1 MNIICPHCKT
11 KLNIPD
17 HRIPRDKDSSF
28 KCPKC
33 SEKVPVLL
41 SQLNLS
47 DNMPEKNRRAENVPS
62 EKGKPGKEAINLEIF
77 SPQDSGQALVCME
90 DTIRKTKILAA
101 VERAGFIV
109 DTPAN
114 IIDAFVKMEYHVY
127 PLVLVD
133 ESFDQK
139 LGFKNMSQRMN
150 ELDMSLRRRSC
161 FIWVSEKFSTGDNM
175 AALHSSVNYI
185 IGSGGLDKLDAIL
198 ARILLA
204 HKNFYTVFNES
215 MKSVG
220 KA

>member
-33 SEKVPVLL
+33 SEKVQVLL
-41 SQLNLS
+41 SQLNLPE
-47 DNMPEKNRRAENVPS
+47 NMSKD
-62 EKGKPGKEAINLEIF
+62 KGKPRK
-77 SPQDSGQALVCME
+77 QDMGLVGLSDQISGQALVCMD
-90 DTIRKTKILAA
+90 DTERKTKILAS
-101 VERAGFIV
+101 VERAGFTA
-109 DTPAN
+109 DTPSN
-114 IIDAFVKMEYHVY
+114 IVDAFVKMEYHVY

-133 ESFDQK
+133 ELFDQN

-161 FIWVSEKFSTGDNM
+161 FVLISEKFSTGDNM

-185 IGSGGLDKLDAIL
+185 IGSQGLDQLDSIL
-198 ARILLA
+198 SRILLD

-215 MKSVG
+215 MKAAG